1 MSKARPL
8 ESFRETMTFNDTPRA
23 KAYLDSGYL
32 FSEYMFTFMKIIASN
47 VHGIAYFLM
56 ILSMINNAG
65 ALSVIYPLAVFGYAL
80 LEETRPGKGFWRFMI
95 FYTIFVLV
103 VKFSF

>member
-1 MSKARPL
+1 
-8 ESFRETMTFNDTPRA
+8 MTFDDIPRT
-23 KAYLDSGYL
+23 KGYLSSGYL
-32 FSEYMFTFMKIIASN
+32 FSEYVFTFMKIIASN

-65 ALSVIYPLAVFGYAL
+65 LLSLMYPLALFGYAL

-95 FYTIFVLV
+95 FYTIFVLLI
-103 VKFSF
+103 KFSL